1 MRKIYAIEALW
12 FDNSPLSVRGLLDI
26 VQHAVEVPVTY
37 YQADTT
43 DQLRSTLDR
52 YAWMI
57 CPGDILYIATHG
69 HPGKLKF
76 HASQEFVEL
85 EELAEMMGKRFAGT
99 VVFLSGCDVMVTDP
113 ERLRTFMKR
122 TRIKALMGYT
132 TEVNW
137 VLGGALDMIVLQAL
151 QYFKKLRWAWKKIKV
166 WHRDLIRGTGFVM
179 HFPN

>member
-1 MRKIYAIEALW
+1 MRRIFAIEALW

-37 YQADTT
+37 YQADTI

-69 HPGKLKF
+69 NPGLLKF
-76 HASQEFVEL
+76 HASQERITL
-85 EELAEMMGKRFAGT
+85 EELAEIMGRRFAGT
-99 VVFLSGCDVMVTDP
+99 AIFLSGCDVMKIEQ
-113 ERLRTFMKR
+113 ERIQTFLRR
-122 TRIKALMGYT
+122 TGARTVMGYT

-137 VLGGALDMIVLQAL
+137 VLGGALDMIVLQL
-151 QYFKKLRWAWKKIKV
+151 MQYFKRLRWAWKKMKL
-166 WHRDLIRGTGFVM
+166 WHRDMVRGTGFVM